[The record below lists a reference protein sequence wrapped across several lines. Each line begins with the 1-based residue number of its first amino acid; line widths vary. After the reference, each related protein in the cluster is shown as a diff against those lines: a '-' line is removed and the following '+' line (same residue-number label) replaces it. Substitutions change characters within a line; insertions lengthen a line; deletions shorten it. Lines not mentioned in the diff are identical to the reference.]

1 MVANNKSKNSL
12 GRGFG
17 SLIPDVLIE
26 EEYDT
31 TSVEDKNLSESR
43 HLLIQ
48 DVYPNPNQ
56 PRNIFSKTT
65 LEDLAE
71 SIRVHG
77 ILQPIIVVHDN
88 GKYMIIAGER
98 RWRAAKL
105 AGVDKIPAL
114 VRNLDDQ
121 SRLEMAIIENVQR
134 EDLSPLEMA
143 TAFLKLREQFNLSP
157 EEVAKRVGKARS
169 TVDNIIRLLN
179 LPDSAKRALLKGLIT
194 EQHARAILS
203 LKGEDKK
210 QEELLELILQNKW
223 TAPRAEA
230 FVTAYKQGAKTTEE
244 AAKHTQTITPETKII
259 GKKLKADVSVRQMAK
274 GSGRLIINFKN
285 KKDFQRL
292 VKLLS

>member
-1 MVANNKSKNSL
+1 MAGNNAKKGL
-12 GRGFG
+12 GRGFQ
-17 SLIPDVLIE
+17 SLIPDVIIE
-26 EEYDT
+26 EEYDPT
-31 TSVEDKNLSESR
+31 AAQDRDISESR

-56 PRNIFSKTT
+56 PRSVFKKES

-71 SIRVHG
+71 SIRAHG
-77 ILQPIIVVHDN
+77 IIQPIIVVHTD

-98 RWRAAKL
+98 RWRAAQL
-105 AGVDKIPAL
+105 AGIDSVPAL

-121 SRLEMAIIENVQR
+121 TRLEMAIIENVQR

-143 TAFLKLREQFNLSP
+143 TAFLKLREQFNLSGD
-157 EEVAKRVGKARS
+157 EVAARVGKARS

-179 LPDSAKRALLKGLIT
+179 LPESAKRALIKGLIT

-203 LKGEDKK
+203 LKGDPQK
-210 QEELLELILQNKW
+210 QEELLELILAHKW

-230 FVTAYKQGAKTTEE
+230 FVTAHKQGAKTTEE
-244 AAKHTQTITPETKII
+244 AKQHTLSVTPETK
-259 GKKLKADVSVRQMAK
+259 KLSKTLKADVTVRQMAK

-285 KKDFQRL
+285 KKDYQRL
-292 VKLLS
+292 VDLLSK